1 MKYKSFL
8 VFSLLMLQAVHGQ
21 DLESLIKIGVE
32 NSPTLQKFEL
42 KYQGMSEMK
51 NEVNSL
57 PNTEI
62 GFGYFV
68 SEPETRTGAQRF
80 KVSIKQMIPWFGSIS
95 SRENYSKSLAEV
107 SFEDLQIAKRKLILS
122 ISQQYYDLYAIKAKQ
137 KVVLE
142 NKTLLNSYENLALKA
157 LEVAKASAVDILRLQ
172 MRQNELAQLSAV
184 LEQNFIAQ
192 QAALNLLLNR
202 EKTWSI
208 SVPEALE
215 LPLSEELFNNQNLGV
230 HPELLKYDRMYNAVM
245 QSELLNQ
252 KENKPMIG
260 FGLDYIAV
268 SERPA
273 MSFTDNGK
281 DILMPM
287 VSVSIPIFSKKY
299 TSKTLQNELKQQEI
313 KTEKQE
319 RMNSLL
325 GLLETA
331 KTNRVVARIRFE
343 TQVKNSAQA
352 KNAEKLLLQ
361 NYETGTVNF
370 TDVLEIQE
378 LQLKFQTQQIEAVK
392 NYYVQ
397 TTIINYLSQ

>member
-1 MKYKSFL
+1 
-8 VFSLLMLQAVHGQ
+8 MLQAVHGQ

-95 SRENYSKSLAEV
+95 SRENYSKSMAAV

-142 NKTLLNSYENLALKA
+142 NKTLLNSYEKLALKA
-157 LEVAKASAVDILRLQ
+157 LEVAKATAVDILRLQ

-208 SVPEALE
+208 SVPETLE
-215 LPLSEELFNNQNLGV
+215 LPISEELFNNQNLGV

-299 TSKTLQNELKQQEI
+299 TSKTRQNELKQQEI

-319 RMNSLL
+319 RMNALMT
-325 GLLETA
+325 LLETA
-331 KTNRVVARIRFE
+331 KTNRMVARIRFE

-352 KNAEKLLLQ
+352 KNAENLLLQ

-370 TDVLEIQE
+370 TEVLEIQE

-397 TTIINYLSQ
+397 TILINYLSQ

>member
-142 NKTLLNSYENLALKA
+142 NKTLLNSYEKLALKA

-325 GLLETA
+325 SLLETA

>member
-8 VFSLLMLQAVHGQ
+8 VFSLLMLQVVNGQ

-32 NSPTLQKFEL
+32 NSPSLQKFEL
-42 KYQGMSEMK
+42 KYLGMSEKK
-51 NEVNSL
+51 NEVNTL

-95 SRENYSKSLAEV
+95 SRENYSKSMAAV
-107 SFEDLQIAKRKLILS
+107 SFEDVQIAKRKLILS

-142 NKTLLNSYENLALKA
+142 NKTLLNSYEKLALKA

-172 MRQNELAQLSAV
+172 MRQNELEQLSAV
-184 LEQNFIAQ
+184 LEQNYIAQ

-208 SVPEALE
+208 SVPETLE
-215 LPLSEELFNNQNLGV
+215 LPISEALFNSQNLDL
-230 HPELLKYDRMYNAVM
+230 HPELIQYDRLYSSVM
-245 QSELLNQ
+245 ESELLNQ

-273 MSFTDNGK
+273 MNFTDNGK

-299 TSKTLQNELKQQEI
+299 KSKTLQNELKQQEI

-319 RMNSLL
+319 RMNALMT
-325 GLLETA
+325 LLETA

-343 TQVKNSAQA
+343 TQVKNSEQA
-352 KNAEKLLLQ
+352 RNAEKLLLQ

-392 NYYVQ
+392 NYFVQ

>member
-8 VFSLLMLQAVHGQ
+8 VFSLLMLQVVNGQ

-32 NSPTLQKFEL
+32 NSPSLQKFEL
-42 KYQGMSEMK
+42 KYLGMSEKK
-51 NEVNSL
+51 NEVSTL

-95 SRENYSKSLAEV
+95 SRENYSKSMAAV
-107 SFEDLQIAKRKLILS
+107 SFEDVQIAKRKLILS
-122 ISQQYYDLYAIKAKQ
+122 ISKQYYDLYAIKAKQ

-142 NKTLLNSYENLALKA
+142 NKILLNSYEKLALKA

-172 MRQNELAQLSAV
+172 MRQNELEQLSAV
-184 LEQNFIAQ
+184 LEQNYIAQ
-192 QAALNLLLNR
+192 QTALNLLLNR

-208 SVPEALE
+208 SVPETLE
-215 LPLSEELFNNQNLGV
+215 LPISEALFNSQNLDL
-230 HPELLKYDRMYNAVM
+230 HPELIQYDRLYSSVM
-245 QSELLNQ
+245 ESELLNQ

-260 FGLDYIAV
+260 FGLDYIDV

-273 MSFTDNGK
+273 MNFTDNGK

-299 TSKTLQNELKQQEI
+299 KSKTLQNELKQQEI

-319 RMNSLL
+319 RMNALMT
-325 GLLETA
+325 LLETA

-343 TQVKNSAQA
+343 TQVKNSEQA
-352 KNAEKLLLQ
+352 RNAEKLLLQ

-392 NYYVQ
+392 NYFVQ

>member
-95 SRENYSKSLAEV
+95 SRENYSKSMAAV

-142 NKTLLNSYENLALKA
+142 NKTLLNSYEKLALKA

-208 SVPEALE
+208 SVPETLG
-215 LPLSEELFNNQNLGV
+215 LPISEELFNNQNLGV

-319 RMNSLL
+319 RMNALMT
-325 GLLETA
+325 LLETA
-331 KTNRVVARIRFE
+331 KTNRMVARIRFE

-352 KNAEKLLLQ
+352 KNAENLLLQ

-370 TDVLEIQE
+370 TEVLEIQE

-397 TTIINYLSQ
+397 TILINYLSQ